1 MGERM
6 GEACA
11 PYSTQNTNHRGTN
24 KATEGERTT
33 ARGRERERE
42 RARERETF
50 CRLHLREIGGTQGAE
65 HEEAGLGQ
73 PVAVVLGGEG
83 GDRPLLRL
91 LGRAEQRGSLQK

>member
-1 MGERM
+1 MGERI
-6 GEACA
+6 GEARA
-11 PYSTQNTNHRGTN
+11 PYSTQNTI
-24 KATEGERTT
+24 TEGPTRRQRERELQ
-33 ARGRERERE
+33 RGGERERE
-42 RARERETF
+42 METF